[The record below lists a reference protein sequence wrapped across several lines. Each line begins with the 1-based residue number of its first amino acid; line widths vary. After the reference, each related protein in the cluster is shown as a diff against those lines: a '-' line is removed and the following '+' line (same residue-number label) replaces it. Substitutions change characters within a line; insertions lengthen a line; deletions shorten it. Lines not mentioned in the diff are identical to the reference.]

1 MKYIILTVV
10 FLHSTFV
17 FPGAKECVI
26 NITHNLQSYEIK
38 KKITDYRTKI
48 DFKLPS
54 SENSECYLYYYD
66 DVGIAEGGNSL
77 SCRFENFDY
86 VASDRTALME
96 KYTTENRLSFSR
108 GGKHYLI
115 KGFCR

>member
-10 FLHSTFV
+10 FLHSTFA
-17 FPGAKECVI
+17 FPGAKECVV

-66 DVGIAEGGNSL
+66 DVGIAEGGNML
-77 SCRFENFDY
+77 RCTFENYDS
-86 VASDRTALME
+86 VESDRTVMME

-115 KGFCR
+115 KGYCR